1 MIVIIDYGVGN
12 LGSIQNMLKK
22 IGAPSKI
29 SNDPVE
35 IERAGKL
42 ILPGIGAFDEGMSR
56 LRATGLI
63 PLLNHHVIEEQTP
76 VLGICLGMQLLTRCS
91 EEGAAKE
98 PGLGWIQADTRRFN
112 IPAEKNMRIPNMGWN
127 FVDFDRRHPL
137 AYDMPEDARF
147 YFVHSYH
154 PICDDLDNQFI
165 TAIYGYPFAAGI
177 HRANIFGVQFHPEKS
192 HKFGMKLLRNF
203 VEQV

>member
-22 IGAPSKI
+22 IGSPSLI
-29 SNDPVE
+29 SNDPTEV
-35 IERAGKL
+35 ERAGKL

-63 PLLNHHVIEEQTP
+63 PLLNRRVLEEATP
-76 VLGICLGMQLLTRCS
+76 VLGICLGMQLLTRRS
-91 EEGAAKE
+91 EEGEAKE

-112 IPAEKNMRIPNMGWN
+112 LAEASGLRVPNMGWN
-127 FVDFDRRHPL
+127 FVDFDPCNPL
-137 AYDMPEDARF
+137 AHDMPEDARF

-154 PICDDLDNQFI
+154 PVCDDLCDQFI
-165 TAIYGYPFAAGI
+165 TANYGYPFAAGI
-177 HRANIFGVQFHPEKS
+177 HRANIYGVQFHPEKS
-192 HKFGMKLLRNF
+192 HRFGMKLLKNF
-203 VEQV
+203 IERV